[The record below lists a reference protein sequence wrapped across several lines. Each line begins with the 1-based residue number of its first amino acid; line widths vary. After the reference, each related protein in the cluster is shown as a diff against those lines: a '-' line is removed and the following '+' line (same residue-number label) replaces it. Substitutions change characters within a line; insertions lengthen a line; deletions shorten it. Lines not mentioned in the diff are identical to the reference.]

1 MFTLL
6 LPLLLAQAPP
16 AKAVDLD
23 AKWGKNISA
32 IEAKLKEHPP
42 KEGGVMFAGS
52 STIVRWDLDK
62 YFPGKGYAN
71 VGFGGSKLA
80 ECVYFTPRIL
90 QPFKPGTVVI
100 ACGGNDIA
108 AGVTPEQVAEDFKAL
123 VASIRKTLPSCRIVF
138 TSIKPTLK
146 REANSAKEQKA
157 NTLIR
162 EICSK
167 GDRLA
172 FIDFTTELLG
182 ADGKAKR
189 EMLVDDLLH
198 PSHEAYVLMAAKVK
212 DAIEK
217 APAPPAK

>member
-1 MFTLL
+1 MLTLL
-6 LPLLLAQAPP
+6 LSFVLAQSPP
-16 AKAVDLD
+16 AKAIDLD
-23 AKWGKNISA
+23 VKWGKNISA
-32 IEAKLKEHPP
+32 IEAKLREHPP

-71 VGFGGSKLA
+71 VGFGGSKLS

-100 ACGGNDIA
+100 SCGGNDIA
-108 AGVTPEQVAEDFKAL
+108 AGVMPEQVAEDFKAF
-123 VASIRKTLPSCRIVF
+123 VAAIRKTSPSCRIMF

-146 REANSAKEQKA
+146 REANWDKEQKA

-162 EICSK
+162 DICTK
-167 GDRLA
+167 GDRLT
-172 FIDFTTELLG
+172 FIDLTMELLG

-212 DAIEK
+212 NAIEK
-217 APAPPAK
+217 APALPAK

>member
-1 MFTLL
+1 MLTLL
-6 LPLLLAQAPP
+6 LPLLLAQGPP

-23 AKWGKNISA
+23 VKWGKNISA
-32 IEAKLKEHPP
+32 IEAKLQAHPP

-52 STIVRWDLDK
+52 STIVRWDLEK
-62 YFPGKGYAN
+62 YFPGKGYTN

-80 ECVYFTPRIL
+80 ECVHFTPRIL

-100 ACGGNDIA
+100 SCGGNDIA
-108 AGVTPEQVAEDFKAL
+108 AGVMPEQVAEEFKAF
-123 VASIRKTLPSCRIVF
+123 VAAIRKTSPSCRIVF

-146 REANSAKEQKA
+146 REANWDKEQKA

-162 EICSK
+162 EICTK
-167 GDRLA
+167 DGLT

-182 ADGKAKR
+182 ANGKAKR

-217 APAPPAK
+217 ATAPLAK